1 MTRPN
6 IHQMRS
12 SIAAI
17 NIGKAGLGADQKN
30 KRRVLRNTA
39 EITGDM
45 TLMSVLHEQDK
56 LEAQYKAACE
66 HASPRRTPRAN
77 ASRKPGG
84 RKDYRSPEGF
94 NECGLEVG
102 RSYANRAGAR
112 MEAKK
117 AGFPD
122 VMRHPTTINLCIV
135 PVWGCLKLAA
145 DLQRQKLRCK
155 LVGFSFGV
163 QIEGMFSYVMKTA
176 AYLQTMFPIDEWP
189 DGFDPVNRPDELF
202 ALFHIHCD
210 ISDPFLT
217 KRQVRDIVVD
227 AFPGSHRVCVR
238 KVQPEEE
245 TEDGERTRGGQGY
258 LEYAAMDKVEI
269 KFDTAKQREE
279 ATIAHAR
286 LSKTWTKRN
295 KSFSMGK
302 SLSVTGA
309 KIDQDRVVELL
320 LIERLEWI
328 KKNKDG
334 EAYAEW
340 FLHVWRSGMIK
351 VIQKPNK
358 WVKLGLITGDRF
370 LQALALVKNWCADD
384 RPEAPCF
391 FDYADALLE

>member
-6 IHQMRS
+6 IHRMRS

-17 NIGKAGLGADQKN
+17 NMGKAGLAADQKN
-30 KRRVLRNTA
+30 KRQVLRSTA
-39 EITGDM
+39 EATGDM
-45 TLMSVLHEQDK
+45 TLLSVLHDQHK
-56 LEAQYKAACE
+56 LEARYKSACE
-66 HASPRRTPRAN
+66 HASPRRTRRAN

-84 RKDYRSPEGF
+84 LKDYRSPEGF

-102 RSYANRAGAR
+102 RSYASRAGAR

-135 PVWGCLKLAA
+135 PVTGCMKLAA
-145 DLQRQKLRCK
+145 DHQRQKLRCK

-163 QIEGMFSYVMKTA
+163 QIEGMFSYVMKPA
-176 AYLQTMFPIDEWP
+176 YYLQTMLPMDEWP

-217 KRQVRDIVVD
+217 KRQVRKIVAD
-227 AFPGSHRVCVR
+227 AFPGAHRVCVR
-238 KVQPEEE
+238 QVQPEEE
-245 TEDGERTRGGQGY
+245 TDDGQKTRGGQGY
-258 LEYAAMDKVEI
+258 LEYATMDKVEI
-269 KFDTAKQREE
+269 KFNKPKKREE
-279 ATIAHAR
+279 ATVAHAH

-302 SLSVTGA
+302 PLSVTGA
-309 KIDQDRVVELL
+309 KIDQGRVDELL

-328 KKNKDG
+328 KKNKNG

-340 FLHVWRSGMIK
+340 FLHMWRSGMIK

-358 WVKLGLITGDRF
+358 WVKLGLTTGDRF
-370 LQALALVKNWCADD
+370 LRALALVKN
-384 RPEAPCF
+384 
-391 FDYADALLE
+391 

>member
-6 IHQMRS
+6 IHQMRCN
-12 SIAAI
+12 IAAI

-30 KRRVLRNTA
+30 KRRILRSA
-39 EITGDM
+39 AAITGDM
-45 TLMSVLHEQDK
+45 TLMSVLHDQNK
-56 LEAQYKAACE
+56 LEAQFKAAFE
-66 HASPRRTPRAN
+66 HASPRRARRAN
-77 ASRKPGG
+77 ASRKRGS

-94 NECGLEVG
+94 NECGLQVG
-102 RSYANRAGAR
+102 RSYASRAGTR

-135 PVWGCLKLAA
+135 PAWGCMKLAA

-163 QIEGMFSYVMKTA
+163 QIEGMFSYVMKAA
-176 AYLQTMFPIDEWP
+176 AYLQTMFPMDEWP
-189 DGFDPVNRPDELF
+189 DGFDPVARPDELY

-217 KRQVRDIVVD
+217 KRQVRDLVAG
-227 AFPGSHRVCVR
+227 AFPGSNRVCVR
-238 KVQPEEE
+238 KIQPEEE
-245 TEDGERTRGGQGY
+245 TDDGQKTRGGQGY

-269 KFDTAKQREE
+269 KFDKPKLREE
-279 ATIAHAR
+279 ATVAHAR

-302 SLSVTGA
+302 PLSVTGTT
-309 KIDQDRVVELL
+309 IDQDRVDELL
-320 LIERLEWI
+320 LIERLEWV
-328 KKNKDG
+328 KQNRDG

-340 FLHVWRSGMIK
+340 FLHMWRSGMIK

-358 WVKLGLITGDRF
+358 WVKLGLTAGDRF
-370 LQALALVKNWCADD
+370 LRALALVKNWSRDKT
-384 RPEAPCF
+384 PEATCF
-391 FDYADALLE
+391 LDYADARLE

>member
-12 SIAAI
+12 RIAAI

-30 KRRVLRNTA
+30 KRRVLRSTA

-45 TLMSVLHEQDK
+45 TLLSVLHEQDR
-56 LEAQYKAACE
+56 LEVQYKAGCE
-66 HASPRRTPRAN
+66 HASPRRTRRAN
-77 ASRKPGG
+77 ASRNRGG

-145 DLQRQKLRCK
+145 DLQRQKLRCR

-176 AYLQTMFPIDEWP
+176 VYLQTMFPMDEWP

-217 KRQVRDIVVD
+217 KRQVRDIVAD

-279 ATIAHAR
+279 ATIAHAL

-309 KIDQDRVVELL
+309 RIDQDRIDELL

-340 FLHVWRSGMIK
+340 FLHMWRSGMIK
-351 VIQKPNK
+351 VIEKPNK
-358 WVKLGLITGDRF
+358 WVNLGLSTGDRF
-370 LQALALVKNWCADD
+370 LQALALVKTWCADD
-384 RPEAPCF
+384 SPDAPCF